1 MNNRIKHHVNA
12 LFQNAPNERYALE
25 VKEEL
30 LANLNEKYEDL
41 IASGKSEEEAY
52 ALVISG
58 IGDIDNLLKDLG
70 SSPEYQPIE
79 VEKNQQKR
87 GVLIS
92 IGIAL
97 YILSVIPIL
106 LFSQTNNPI
115 AGVVLMIIICA
126 AATGIIVY
134 GNNISRTSYNKT
146 DNTFVEEYKEKVV
159 VNNERN
165 KLRGSVT
172 SAMWSLIVVI
182 YFAFSF
188 LTGAWHITWITF
200 LVGALLQQI
209 ILYVFSSEKQKN
221 GWQGILWALA
231 VILYF
236 LISFSFRAWGWSW
249 MVFLMAAAIQQ
260 IIRMLILWK
269 KAS

>member
-159 VNNERN
+159 VNN
-165 KLRGSVT
+165 
-172 SAMWSLIVVI
+172 
-182 YFAFSF
+182 FAFSF

-200 LVGALLQQI
+200 LVGAFLQQI